1 MPERLDSVTVETS
14 LPGERLDTFLRRIFN
29 QVSRGT
35 LQKLIDTGDIKVNG
49 REIKPTYW
57 PRAGDV
63 ITVHW
68 PEPKKLELIP
78 EEIPLQVLYEDND
91 LLVLN
96 KQPGLVVHPGAG
108 NYEHTLVNALLHHCG
123 PTLSGIAGYARPGIV
138 HRLDKDTSGC
148 LVIAK
153 NDTAHLGL
161 SAQFKG
167 RSVEKI
173 YHAILCG
180 ELPRSSGDIRAA
192 IARHPSHRR
201 CMTVVEGAKGRAAHT
216 SYRILERLHAATLVQ
231 VTLHTGRTHQ
241 IRVHFQHLGYP
252 LAGDKTY
259 GGRQNVKL
267 RNATNYTAP
276 RQMLHSFSL
285 TFKHPRTEKEISC
298 KAPWPDD
305 FKEALQKLRFPATP
319 PQCPAYNSP

>member
-1 MPERLDSVTVETS
+1 MAERVDSVTVESS
-14 LPGERLDTFLRRIFN
+14 LPEERLDLYLRKIFH

-49 REIKPTYW
+49 REVKATYW
-57 PRAGDV
+57 PRTGDL
-63 ITVHW
+63 ITVTW
-68 PEPKKLELIP
+68 PEPKKLELAP
-78 EEIPLQVLYEDND
+78 EEIPLDILYEDND
-91 LLVLN
+91 LLVVN
-96 KQPGLVVHPGAG
+96 KQPDLVVHPGAG

-123 PTLSGIAGYARPGIV
+123 PTLSGIAGHARPGIV

-153 NDTAHLGL
+153 NDLAHLGL
-161 SAQFKG
+161 SDQFKG
-167 RSVEKI
+167 RTVEKI

-180 ELPRSSGDIRAA
+180 ELPRSAGDIKAA

-201 CMTVVEGAKGRAAHT
+201 CMTVVDEGKGRAAHT
-216 SYRILERLHAATLVQ
+216 SYRVLERLRGATLVQ
-231 VTLHTGRTHQ
+231 VDLHTGRTHQ

-259 GGRQNVKL
+259 GGRQNARL
-267 RNATNYTAP
+267 RQVTNYTAP

-285 TFKHPRTEKEISC
+285 TFKHPRSGETINA
-298 KAPWPDD
+298 KAPWPED
-305 FKEALQKLRFPATP
+305 FKQALAELRFPVA
-319 PQCPAYNSP
+319 QKS